1 MAGGDHMFTLIWK
14 SGREPGVEVKVMSYV
29 EHQQYMPMTAGLE
42 VGKKSVLEIKTW
54 IPRE

>member
-1 MAGGDHMFTLIWK
+1 MFTLIWK